1 MYSGYKPSSLQL
13 HSSLENYQPQNH
25 RAMRTRNLAVIGQG
39 KPGFEAWQ
47 EGPWP
52 KNCHQVTL
60 HLPGK
65 YLSMEYCHYLT

>member
-13 HSSLENYQPQNH
+13 HSSLENDQPQNH

-52 KNCHQVTL
+52 KNCH
-60 HLPGK
+60 
-65 YLSMEYCHYLT
+65 